1 MYIGEGGAS
10 KRQQLEM
17 SKGKES
23 VDEKRSNIDERVACL
38 VGSAMKASQLLSP
51 RHCNTLQRTAPHC
64 NALQQ
69 RRESITAISSTLQH
83 STAYCNTLQKRH
95 ECIILF
101 ISSTAQHSATHCS
114 TLQHTATHCNNAVNT
129 MQLLSPLHCNT

>member
-1 MYIGEGGAS
+1 MYIVGGGAS

-23 VDEKRSNIDERVACL
+23 IDEKRSNIDERVACL

-64 NALQQ
+64 NVPH
-69 RRESITAISSTLQH
+69 RI
-83 STAYCNTLQKRH
+83 
-95 ECIILF
+95 
-101 ISSTAQHSATHCS
+101 ATHCNS
-114 TLQHTATHCNNAVNT
+114 AVKASQLLSPRHCNTLQHTATYRTTLQRTAT
-129 MQLLSPLHCNT
+129 TP